1 MDFSGEGRGWPFI
14 SWPACKLPARV
25 SLGLGIATSAVATSP
40 GLAALLPRSGA
51 PAPPHALSS
60 PQQSADDHTL
70 ESDTSE
76 RLQLGLMGLAGAAL
90 GVHML
95 HGGCP
100 PASRPAS
107 WGAPLGMCVGRLHS
121 LRGRLRN
128 PLSAGAAQST
138 CSGSLRQQL
147 RQAPPGSTLAPAGS
161 ELTNNGRGLGAA
173 TAALTFAV
181 PAARML
187 GSDRGRRRLGSRI
200 KVCVWVGGWAGV
212 DRWRWS
218 RLQRREVVRNAQAHV
233 RLCVIQGCGPAGVY
247 LTHAALFGI
256 SALIIRCSRREQHI
270 TCCTQR
276 LRMFT
281 WAPSPPALVQGAIDG
296 VGRLFTFRSGFK
308 LSTALYAGAGVAG
321 L

>member
-1 MDFSGEGRGWPFI
+1 MNPDSCSLQDRLMGLLASGLLSGATTAWALKVGPCTHAVRPHTSLAGRATRWEGHTEG
-14 SWPACKLPARV
+14 CAR
-25 SLGLGIATSAVATSP
+25 TSAERAAAGHSFPGQHASSQHASLWAWALQRRRWPRPLGSP
-40 GLAALLPRSGA
+40 PCFREAAHQP
-51 PAPPHALSS
+51 PPHAPSS

-121 LRGRLRN
+121 LRGRLRG
-128 PLSAGAAQST
+128 PLLAGAAQST

-161 ELTNNGRGLGAA
+161 DLTNNGRGLGAA

-200 KVCVWVGGWAGV
+200 KVCVCVWVGE
-212 DRWRWS
+212 S
-218 RLQRREVVRNAQAHV
+218 LQVEV
-233 RLCVIQGCGPAGVY
+233 
-247 LTHAALFGI
+247 
-256 SALIIRCSRREQHI
+256 E
-270 TCCTQR
+270 
-276 LRMFT
+276 
-281 WAPSPPALVQGAIDG
+281 
-296 VGRLFTFRSGFK
+296 
-308 LSTALYAGAGVAG
+308 
-321 L
+321 